1 MEQKLEGIKKRFG
14 GKLIGNPRM
23 QKLVCETLL
32 FLPKEKVDSI
42 VENIWFVSSF
52 DDSWSFVLDSNDL
65 GKKHLVFL
73 GDELFDQDKYA
84 QAYTI
89 VHEIGHVL
97 LNHRNAILKPQTG
110 EDIDRQESEA
120 HKFAIRYVGEGP

>member
-1 MEQKLEGIKKRFG
+1 MKPKLEKIKKKFE

-32 FLPKEKVDSI
+32 FFPKEKADLI
-42 VENIWFVSSF
+42 VKNIWFVSSF
-52 DDSWSFVLDSNDL
+52 DDSWSFVLDSSDL

-73 GDELFDQDKYA
+73 GDELFKQDKYA
-84 QAYTI
+84 QNYTI
-89 VHEIGHVL
+89 AHEIGHVL

-110 EDIDRQESEA
+110 EEIKDQEAEA
-120 HKFAIRYVGEGP
+120 HKFALKYVGLR